1 MSSNHLPDTDES
13 ASSAPQGIHP
23 TMKNCVVLKFG
34 GTSVSTLER
43 WQTIAEILA
52 KTIERGERP
61 FVVCSALSGISN
73 RLEELA
79 RIAPVGDYDEAVE
92 HIKTRHR
99 VLANSLGVDADQVLK
114 TYFDALDRMAL
125 GASLTGEVSPKLHAR
140 IMALGEL
147 MSTRLGVAYLQNR
160 GVSIAWRDA
169 RTMLLAR
176 DEPNTNLYRHYHSAA
191 CDCAPD
197 PDLRAQLAEEP
208 AQVILTQGFIAR
220 DALEHTVLLGRGG
233 SDTSAAYFA
242 AKIGAERLEIWTDV
256 PGMFTSNPRD
266 ISSAR
271 LLYQLDYDEAQE
283 LATMGG
289 KVLHP
294 RCIAPVRDQ
303 QIPLHIR
310 CTQRPE
316 LEGTR
321 ISGDV
326 PDFGAQV
333 KSISQK
339 MGVTLI
345 SMDTLGMW
353 QQVGFLADAFAV
365 FKKNGFSIDLVATS
379 QTNVTVSLDPM
390 ANTLESQ
397 GIERLL
403 AALNKVC
410 VAREIG
416 PCAVVS
422 LVGRHIRSIL
432 DELGPTFEVF
442 NEPSIY
448 LLSQAA
454 SDLNL
459 TVVVDEDQAE
469 RLVRNLHAHL
479 FNRRL
484 SDTLFGPTWRELF
497 EQETAKAAATP
508 TWWRDRRDDLLGLA
522 DQTPAFVYSADS
534 LNKSAGA
541 IQTLDSVD
549 RIFYA
554 MKANPHPD
562 VLGLFEKAG
571 LGFECVSPGEVERV
585 RELFP
590 EIDAARILYTPNF
603 APRAD
608 YQLGFEQAGYL
619 TLDNLHPLEA
629 WPELFDGRE
638 IIVRI
643 DPGRGRGHH
652 KHVRTAGPQSK
663 FGIEPDEIER
673 LISAAD
679 SAGCEII
686 GLHTHVGSGIRT
698 PDTWAENALFLA
710 SLRQHFPKLRLL
722 NLGGGLGVPE
732 QAGQAP
738 LDVAAVGELLAQ
750 VKEVHPDLE
759 LWLEPGRFMVA
770 QAGVLLARVT
780 QTKQKGDIQYIGIET
795 GMNSLIR
802 PALYGSHHEIL
813 NLSRLDEASTQ
824 TAEVVGPICETG
836 DVLGHAR
843 RLPKTSEGDLILI
856 NTVGA
861 YGRAMSSNYNL
872 RAPAREIFME

>member
-1 MSSNHLPDTDES
+1 MSPNRTSGADN
-13 ASSAPQGIHP
+13 SAPSAD
-23 TMKNCVVLKFG
+23 TFVVLKFG

-43 WQTIAEILA
+43 WQTVAEILEA
-52 KTIERGERP
+52 TLAENKRP
-61 FVVCSALSGISN
+61 FVVCSALSGVSN
-73 RLEELA
+73 QLEALA
-79 RIAPVGDYDEAVE
+79 ALAPTGDYAELIDQ
-92 HIKTRHR
+92 IKARHR
-99 VLANSLGVDADQVLK
+99 ALADAMAVDADAALGE
-114 TYFDALDRMAL
+114 YFEEMDRMAL
-125 GASLTGEVSPKLHAR
+125 GASLTREVSPKLHAR

-147 MSTRLGVAYLQNR
+147 MSTRLGVAYLQSR
-160 GVSIAWRDA
+160 GASITWRDA
-169 RTMLLAR
+169 RTMLVAS
-176 DEPNTNLYRHYHSAA
+176 DEPHINMHRHYLSAA
-191 CDCAPD
+191 CTCTPD
-197 PDLRAQLAEEP
+197 PALRQDLANEP
-208 AQVILTQGFIAR
+208 AKIVLTQGFIAR
-220 DALEHTVLLGRGG
+220 DAQDDTVLLGRGG

-242 AKIGAERLEIWTDV
+242 AKLGAERLEIWTDV

-266 ISSAR
+266 IASAR
-271 LLYQLDYDEAQE
+271 LLYELDYDEAQE

-294 RCIAPVRDQ
+294 RCIAPVREQ

-310 CTQRPE
+310 CTLRPE

-321 ISGDV
+321 ISSDTQ
-326 PDFGAQV
+326 DFGAQV

-339 MGVTLI
+339 RGVTLI

-353 QQVGFLADAFAV
+353 QQVGFMADAFAV
-365 FKKNGFSIDLVATS
+365 FKSHGFSIDLVATS

-390 ANTLESQ
+390 ANALEAQS
-397 GIERLL
+397 IERLL
-403 AALNKVC
+403 ADLNQVC
-410 VAREIG
+410 VARQIG

-422 LVGRHIRSIL
+422 LVGRNIRSIL
-432 DELGPTFEVF
+432 DELGPAFEVF
-442 NEPSIY
+442 DEQSIY

-484 SDTLFGPTWRELF
+484 SDALFGPTWNELF
-497 EQETAKAAATP
+497 AEEPEEASAFP
-508 TWWRDRRDDLLGLA
+508 IWWRTRRAELLALA
-522 DQTPAFVYSADS
+522 DDAPAYVYSAES
-534 LNKSAGA
+534 LEQSVAA
-541 IQTLDSVD
+541 IQSLDAVD

-562 VLGLFEKAG
+562 ILRLFEKAG

-590 EIDAARILYTPNF
+590 KIDAARILYTPNF

-608 YQLGFEQAGYL
+608 YDFGFAQAGYL
-619 TLDNLHPLEA
+619 TLDNLYPLEA
-629 WPELFDGRE
+629 WPELFRGRE

-663 FGIEPDEIER
+663 FGVSPDEIDR
-673 LISAAD
+673 LIAAAD
-679 SAGCEII
+679 AVDCTVV

-710 SLRQHFPKLRLL
+710 SLRAHFPKLRLL

-738 LDVAAVGELLAQ
+738 LDVAAVGALLGQ
-750 VKEVHPDLE
+750 VKAVHPDLE

-802 PALYGSHHEIL
+802 PALYGAHHEIL
-813 NLSRLDEASTQ
+813 NLTRLNEPAVQ

-843 RLPKTSEGDLILI
+843 RLPKTVEGDLILI

-861 YGRAMSSNYNL
+861 YGHAMSSNYNL
-872 RAPAREIFME
+872 RAPAREIFMQ